1 VILDTY
7 SANPIMKTVLLTH
20 AVTKWS
26 FAVVALAVSL
36 LGLPESQKASVSRSV
51 NHIFHTYF
59 EFPRDQ
65 GIQLN
70 KNRFVPN
77 LSRVDPETAYYFN
90 KISRYS
96 EKRPFEKGPVFKWNK
111 DIKMFLHGDVSKSNK
126 KELVKVVIELNRLI
140 YPLKIKL
147 VEHAS
152 LANSFVFFGSIDQ
165 YNKSPLT
172 ESKLK
177 HSYFGHFHIKTYQQE
192 IREAHI
198 YINTS
203 QSSKDRQKHIIR
215 EEITQSLGLLNDS
228 YDYPQSIFYQGFSET
243 KSYTPLDKRLIS
255 LLYGTQSP

>member
-1 VILDTY
+1 
-7 SANPIMKTVLLTH
+7 MKTVLLTH

-96 EKRPFEKGPVFKWNK
+96 EKRPFEKGPVLKWNK

-152 LANSFVFFGSIDQ
+152 LANSFVFFGSLWFSSAPFGFCWPILVLFGFLKAQ
-165 YNKSPLT
+165 NLSWSQEREIASLKSCTLDT
-172 ESKLK
+172 YK
-177 HSYFGHFHIKTYQQE
+177 IK
-192 IREAHI
+192 
-198 YINTS
+198 
-203 QSSKDRQKHIIR
+203 
-215 EEITQSLGLLNDS
+215 
-228 YDYPQSIFYQGFSET
+228 
-243 KSYTPLDKRLIS
+243 
-255 LLYGTQSP
+255 